1 MSAMNKTS
9 SREEAAEY
17 WAANE
22 VTAENS
28 SEVSEDV
35 LVRKPLSAMLSL
47 RLSDE
52 DLSKLKLAAAA
63 QGVGVTTMA
72 RTLLHH
78 CLDNPPLQLMWQG
91 FQKRELERG
100 LSLVME
106 DTAAPYGEGDTEFL
120 VLSKSDLE
128 RVNGVLAQA
137 VAGLLFNGLM
147 EQAISVTAS
156 QGEVFDKLRE
166 LSPSDVTGA

>member
-1 MSAMNKTS
+1 MSAMNNTN

-17 WAANE
+17 WGANE

-72 RTLLHH
+72 RMLLHQ
-78 CLDNPPLQLMWQG
+78 CLDNPQLQLMWHG
-91 FQKRELERG
+91 LQKREVG
-100 LSLVME
+100 KGFSLVKE
-106 DTAAPYGEGDTEFL
+106 DATAPYGDGDTEFL
-120 VLSKSDLE
+120 VLSKADLE
-128 RVNGVLAQA
+128 RVNRVLPQA
-137 VAGLLFNGLM
+137 VAGLLLSGLM
-147 EQAISVTAS
+147 EQSISVTAS

-166 LSPSDVTGA
+166 LSPTS

>member
-1 MSAMNKTS
+1 MSAMNNTN

-28 SEVSEDV
+28 SEVSEEI

-52 DLSKLKLAAAA
+52 DLSRLKLAAAA

-72 RTLLHH
+72 RILLHQ
-78 CLDNPPLQLMWQG
+78 CLANPGLQLMWQG
-91 FQKRELERG
+91 LQKREVEEG

-106 DTAAPYGEGDTEFL
+106 DARAPYGDGDTEFL
-120 VLSKSDLE
+120 VFSKADLE
-128 RVNGVLAQA
+128 RVNRILPQA
-137 VAGLLFNGLM
+137 VAGLLFSSLM
-147 EQAISVTAS
+147 EQSISVTAS

-166 LSPSDVTGA
+166 LSPTS

>member
-1 MSAMNKTS
+1 MSAMNKTN

-28 SEVSEDV
+28 SEVSEDI
-35 LVRKPLSAMLSL
+35 LVRKPLSAMISL

-52 DLSKLKLAAAA
+52 DLTRLKSAAAA

-72 RTLLHH
+72 RILLHQ
-78 CLDNPPLQLMWQG
+78 CLDNPRLQLMWHG
-91 FQKRELERG
+91 LQKREVEEG

-106 DTAAPYGEGDTEFL
+106 DARAPYGDGDTEFL
-120 VLSKSDLE
+120 VLSKADLE
-128 RVNGVLAQA
+128 RVNRVLSQA
-137 VAGLLFNGLM
+137 VAGLLFSGLM
-147 EQAISVTAS
+147 EQSISVTAS

-166 LSPSDVTGA
+166 LSPTS